1 MGGDNALTSLL
12 IAFVIAAI
20 LGVGAYAGVSY
31 VLSTDVQHKQEE
43 EAAQWEQAI
52 SEDYEVY
59 IDGLCIEPD
68 NVDYLQYKVSFNH
81 DKKKVYLTRK
91 N

>member
-1 MGGDNALTSLL
+1 MGGNSAIKSLL
-12 IAFVIAAI
+12 IALAVAAM
-20 LGVGAYAGVSY
+20 LGAGVYAGVSHIMG
-31 VLSTDVQHKQEE
+31 TGIQQKQEE
-43 EAAQWEQAI
+43 EAVQWEQAI
-52 SEDYEVY
+52 NEDYDVY
-59 IDGLCIEPD
+59 IDGLCVEPD